1 MRKIKPRTFNGISWL
16 MEPNGLVAL
25 TEIIPIWTLELIFGI
40 VRVYLFALT
49 SFSIWTP
56 SLFVSSFPF
65 NNQFMVGLGLAS
77 TTHSNLTVSSL
88 LIVSGISGVFMKIG
102 APVNWI

>member
-1 MRKIKPRTFNGISWL
+1 MSCVI
-16 MEPNGLVAL
+16 EPKGFVAL
-25 TEIIPIWTLELIFGI
+25 IVIVPACALLLTLGI

-65 NNQFMVGLGLAS
+65 NNQLIVGLGLAS